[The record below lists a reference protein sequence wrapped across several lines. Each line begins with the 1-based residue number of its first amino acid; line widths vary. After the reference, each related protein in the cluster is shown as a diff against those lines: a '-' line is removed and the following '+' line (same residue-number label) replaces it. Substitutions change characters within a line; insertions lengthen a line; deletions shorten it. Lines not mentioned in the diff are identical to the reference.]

1 MRICIR
7 MPSTPSRTSC
17 VTRYHAIGYDVL
29 NKGADRSMKGT
40 FNGLGLNLGTLP
52 NQDDMASTAF

>member
-1 MRICIR
+1 